1 MAGKSLRSICTQKNM
16 PDQATVYRWLDRF
29 KTFCEQYARARE
41 VQADTLADE
50 ILDIADDTTL
60 DIQQGTQGHERA
72 QHEAVH
78 RSKVRIDARKWLA
91 GKLAPKKYG
100 DKIQQCVT
108 GGNGGPVQSII
119 TTVTDPIEA
128 AKIYQQMMNS

>member
-1 MAGKSLRSICTQKNM
+1 M
-16 PDQATVYRWLDRF
+16 PDQATVYRWLDRYE
-29 KTFCEQYARARE
+29 TFREQYAGARE

-50 ILDIADDTTL
+50 ILDIADDVTL
-60 DIQQGTQGHERA
+60 DIQQNTQVHERA

-108 GGNGGPVQSII
+108 GANDGPVQSII
-119 TTVTDPIEA
+119 TTFTDPIEA
-128 AKIYQQMMNS
+128 AKNYQQIMNS